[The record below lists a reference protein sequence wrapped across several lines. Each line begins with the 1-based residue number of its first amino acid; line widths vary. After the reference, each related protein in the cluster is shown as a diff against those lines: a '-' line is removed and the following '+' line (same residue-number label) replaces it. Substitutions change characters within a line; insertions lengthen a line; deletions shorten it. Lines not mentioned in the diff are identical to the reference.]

1 MAQAANAGSAPVKA
15 RKGQIGKYK
24 KWGYI
29 FMIPFTVVFLV
40 FHLQIIPLFQ
50 LKY

>member
-24 KWGYI
+24 NGATY
-29 FMIPFTVVFLV
+29 LCSRS
-40 FHLQIIPLFQ
+40 H
-50 LKY
+50 